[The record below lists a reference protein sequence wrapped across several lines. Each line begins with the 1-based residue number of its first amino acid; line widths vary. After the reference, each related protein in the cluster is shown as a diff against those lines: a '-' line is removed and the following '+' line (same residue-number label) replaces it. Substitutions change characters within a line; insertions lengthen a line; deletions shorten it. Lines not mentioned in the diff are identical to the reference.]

1 MANFKSVGRL
11 LETTAERETDKRQNR
26 SRLRPVSTQENK
38 HRIELN
44 FFPSCIIRIAGPKKS
59 KTIRVADHR
68 FKLEQ
73 KIGTERICA
82 ASILFRSSLI
92 SCLWKSALRN
102 TNENIQDNQVILTV
116 SCKVRLGLQEGVHL
130 RQELDRGF
138 TVLVG
143 I

>member
-1 MANFKSVGRL
+1 MRSFNFVPIQSDFML
-11 LETTAERETDKRQNR
+11 
-26 SRLRPVSTQENK
+26 
-38 HRIELN
+38 
-44 FFPSCIIRIAGPKKS
+44 
-59 KTIRVADHR
+59 
-68 FKLEQ
+68 
-73 KIGTERICA
+73 
-82 ASILFRSSLI
+82 
-92 SCLWKSALRN
+92 LWKSALRN